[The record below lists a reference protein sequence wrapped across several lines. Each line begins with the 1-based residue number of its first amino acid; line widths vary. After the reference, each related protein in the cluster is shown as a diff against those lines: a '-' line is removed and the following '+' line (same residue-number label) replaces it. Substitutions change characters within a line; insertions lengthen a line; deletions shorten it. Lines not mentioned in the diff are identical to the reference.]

1 MSRSATANHN
11 RNREV
16 IDMPRAK
23 KSQPIGKR
31 LMKLRKEK
39 KLTLKHLANE
49 TGLAPAFISKVEKG
63 EVIPPVAVILQLSR
77 ALDIDSGALL
87 SEEKRQ
93 ADKQS
98 EADYDKRTATYT
110 YETLTPA
117 AKHKHLKAFK
127 IFIDPKSEHKSV
139 SYQHLGEEFQYVLKG
154 EVEVMV
160 GENKN
165 ILKPGQSIHFNSAI
179 PHKLRNISSQKAE
192 LVVVLYTP

>member
-1 MSRSATANHN
+1 
-11 RNREV
+11 
-16 IDMPRAK
+16 MPRAK

-31 LMKLRKEK
+31 LLKLRRDK
-39 KLTLKHLANE
+39 KLTLKQLANE

-63 EVIPPVAVILQLSR
+63 EVTPPVAVILQLSR
-77 ALDIDSGALL
+77 ALDVDSGILL
-87 SEEKRQ
+87 TQEKRK
-93 ADKQS
+93 AEKQS
-98 EADYDKRTATYT
+98 DADYDKRTSTYT

-117 AKHKHLKAFK
+117 ARHKHLKAFR

-154 EVEVMV
+154 KVEVMV

-165 ILKPGQSIHFNSAI
+165 VLGPGESIHFNSAI
-179 PHKLRNISSQKAE
+179 PHKLKNISAKRAE

>member
-1 MSRSATANHN
+1 
-11 RNREV
+11 
-16 IDMPRAK
+16 MPRAK

-31 LMKLRKEK
+31 LLKLRRDK
-39 KLTLKHLANE
+39 KLTLKQLANE

-63 EVIPPVAVILQLSR
+63 EVTPPVAVILQLSR
-77 ALDIDSGALL
+77 ALDIDSGILL
-87 SEEKRQ
+87 TQEKQ
-93 ADKQS
+93 KAAKKSD
-98 EADYDKRTATYT
+98 ADYDKRTASYT

-154 EVEVMV
+154 KVEVMV

-165 ILKPGQSIHFNSAI
+165 VLGPGQSIHFNSAI
-179 PHKLRNISSQKAE
+179 PHKLKNISAKKAE